1 MKLQALKQQALCGAL
16 MALLAGP
23 TMAAPCTSQSNW
35 GSLGPPGLTAFG
47 NAFSSAG
54 SYLDCY
60 SFSLTSAANMFG
72 GVLEFNTIF
81 NKLDI
86 DVSSVS
92 LFSDG
97 SLVGSDNS
105 PLFFSFSSLIAGTTY
120 TLAVQ
125 SIVSTD
131 PGLWTVPVGYAGL
144 TATSAAPVAAIP
156 EPEIYAMMGIGLGFV
171 GWLGRRR
178 RLKEAA

>member
-1 MKLQALKQQALCGAL
+1 MKLQALRQQALCGAL

-23 TMAAPCTSQSNW
+23 TMAATCTSQSNW
-35 GSLGPPGLTAFG
+35 GSLGPPGFTAFG

-60 SFSLTSAANMFG
+60 SFSLTSAANAYG
-72 GVLEFNTIF
+72 GALEFNTIF

-97 SLVGSDNS
+97 VLGGQTIGSLVGSDNS
-105 PLFFSFSSLIAGTTY
+105 PLFFSFSSLIAGTY
-120 TLAVQ
+120 TLAVE

-131 PGLWTVPVGYAGL
+131 PGYGPCPL
-144 TATSAAPVAAIP
+144 ATP
-156 EPEIYAMMGIGLGFV
+156 G
-171 GWLGRRR
+171 
-178 RLKEAA
+178 